1 MIEIYHRKYYGKMNT
16 EIVYY
21 FNINTRGVRKFYE
34 VIYEWLSDG
43 GYQFSKYLVELNDNV
58 KNSAKIENDVYRF
71 TPILF
76 SEIKAQ
82 RRLSVLAKFI
92 LYIISET
99 NRIPLYKIMRSATY
113 YHNGVEINL
122 SVNAFVKTAYA
133 LIPKFEKV
141 YRPE

>member
-1 MIEIYHRKYYGKMNT
+1 MNT

-34 VIYEWLSDG
+34 VTYEWLSDG